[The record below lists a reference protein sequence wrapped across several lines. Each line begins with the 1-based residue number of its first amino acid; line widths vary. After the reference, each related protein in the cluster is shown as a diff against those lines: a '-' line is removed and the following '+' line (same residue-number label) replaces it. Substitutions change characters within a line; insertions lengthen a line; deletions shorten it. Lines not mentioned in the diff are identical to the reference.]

1 MAQVINT
8 NMASL
13 NAQRNLSTSQTSL
26 QTALQRLS
34 TGLRINSAKDD
45 AAGLAISDRM
55 TTQINGLDQA
65 ARNANDGISLA
76 QTAEGGLASIGDAL
90 QRMRTLAVQSAN
102 GTNSAS
108 DRAAL
113 QSEVASLVA
122 EIDRVASTSQFN
134 GLNLLDGS
142 FSGQQFQVGSNANQ
156 TITVDVSSAK
166 TSAIGAY
173 YNTAGTNS
181 ATSTKA
187 LANTA
192 GTVQSATTGA
202 ATSTTTAYAGAGTTA
217 YNGVSS
223 VGITGSNV
231 QINGVSILASS
242 GYTGTAAPTYQ
253 SADSAYAEAKAIN
266 ATVGIGGVTATATT
280 NLTFGTS
287 GGTSGT
293 SDFMQ
298 VTGAGAAVT
307 ATYAFSINGVN
318 INSYTVSNTGSGVSV
333 DTAVHD
339 INTMATQT
347 GVLAS
352 KTSAGLLQ
360 LSAAD
365 GRNILV
371 ADAWSAV
378 DSSTLGVATA
388 KSSFS
393 QIVETASASA
403 ASGTSSV
410 TFRGQLTLSST
421 SNISL
426 ASAAVIG
433 YASTSLTT
441 SGSVASID
449 ISSSAGAN
457 SAIASVDSALTSV
470 NAARATLGATQN
482 RFSAVVSSLTTS
494 SENISAARSRIR
506 DTDFAAETAALTRG
520 QILQQAGTAMLAQA
534 NALPNTVLSLLK

>member
-1 MAQVINT
+1 
-8 NMASL
+8 MASL
-13 NAQRNLSTSQTSL
+13 NAQRNLNTSQTSL

-181 ATSTKA
+181 TTSTQTVA
-187 LANTA
+187 QSNGTTFAASTA
-192 GTVQSATTGA
+192 A
-202 ATSTTTAYAGAGTTA
+202 ATSTTTSFSIATGGFPA

-223 VGITGSNV
+223 AGITGSNV

-242 GYTGTAAPTYQ
+242 GYVGTGAPTYQ
-253 SADSAYAEAKAIN
+253 SADSAYAEARAIN
-266 ATVGIGGVTATATT
+266 ATTGIGGVTASAVT
-280 NLTFGTS
+280 NLKFGNS
-287 GGTSGT
+287 GGTAGSA
-293 SDFMQ
+293 DFMT
-298 VTGAGAAVT
+298 VAGTGTVG

-318 INSYTVSNTGSGVSV
+318 INTYAVTGTGNGISI

-371 ADAWSAV
+371 ADTWTGVNATSGGTAAV
-378 DSSTLGVATA
+378 A
-388 KSSFS
+388 KSAFS
-393 QIVETASASA
+393 QVTQTATNTAATGGSSA
-403 ASGTSSV
+403 
-410 TFRGQLTLSST
+410 TFRGQLTLNST

-426 ASAAVIG
+426 ASADVIG
-433 YASTSLTT
+433 YASTSLQTA
-441 SGSVASID
+441 GSVASID
-449 ISSSAGAN
+449 ISSSVGAN